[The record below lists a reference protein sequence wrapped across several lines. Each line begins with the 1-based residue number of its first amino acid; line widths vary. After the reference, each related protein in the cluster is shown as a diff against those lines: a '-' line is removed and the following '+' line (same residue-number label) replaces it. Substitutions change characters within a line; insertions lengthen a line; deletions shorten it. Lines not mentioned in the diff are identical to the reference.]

1 MILIIDNYDSF
12 TFNIMQYIGTL
23 GKKSSVVRND
33 QITIDEIPSN
43 TSHIIISPGPCTP
56 SQAGI
61 SVDIVKSYSNKIPIL
76 GICLG
81 HQSIGQAF
89 GSEIIKADNLMH
101 GKTALIKHTGSP
113 IFNNIPE
120 NFSATRYHSL
130 IINEKKLSSELVTT
144 ARSEE
149 DNYIMAVSHKE
160 YPTHGIQ
167 FHPES
172 IATEYGIDILRNFI
186 IL

>member
-12 TFNIMQYIGTL
+12 TFNIVQYIGIL

-33 QITIDEIPSN
+33 QISIDEVPSN

-56 SQAGI
+56 REAGV
-61 SVDIVKSYSNKIPIL
+61 SVDIVKSFSKKIPIL

-101 GKTALIKHTGSP
+101 GKTSIVTHSGSP
-113 IFNNIPE
+113 IFNDIPKK
-120 NFSATRYHSL
+120 FSATRYHSL
-130 IINEKKLSSELVTT
+130 IINEKKLSPVLSIT
-144 ARSEE
+144 ARSKD
-149 DNYIMAVSHKE
+149 DNYIMAVSHRE
-160 YPTHGIQ
+160 YPTYGIQ

-172 IATEYGIDILRNFI
+172 IATEHGIDILRNFI